1 MAYDKPTQYQ
11 QAMRDHDPA
20 AAGSPPPLLPP
31 SPLEGNYCTTFNDCA
46 DEVIIHHPFARW
58 WISRTID
65 GGIAQCCAM
74 QAKIL
79 RQMDSATNLL
89 SCGG

>member
-1 MAYDKPTQYQ
+1 M
-11 QAMRDHDPA
+11 
-20 AAGSPPPLLPP
+20 LPP
-31 SPLEGNYCTTFNDCA
+31 SPLEGNYHTTYNDCA
-46 DEVIIHHPFARW
+46 DEVIIHHPFARRR
-58 WISRTID
+58 ILKAID
-65 GGIAQCCAM
+65 GGITQCCVM